1 MASIQEGQIDEVATE
16 SADLNPVTQGS
27 DSIEQPT
34 TTEDTHVKEE
44 SVRDTVIRSL
54 KELQAGN
61 DNGNQEESSTQG
73 ETKVARGKDGKF
85 AKPAPVTET
94 PLTDPE
100 DPELSPPER
109 LKPEAKKLFQNLPIG
124 LKKELH
130 RTVKDLEAGFTRNQ
144 QRVQQELAQE
154 RESVRGVHE
163 AIQPYLSKWGA
174 SGHSATS
181 AIAALASAQEKLTN
195 PETSLQTYYGLGK
208 DLGIPEDVLTV
219 LANHIQGGG
228 QKAAPATIDLDQ
240 HPKFQELQGKYDHV
254 QSYIRQ
260 QEMAPVVQELTA
272 VQQEIDPA
280 SGKLKYPELQD
291 DDYFQSLRPRVLE
304 LVEIEPGKT
313 LSDHL
318 RQAADEKKA
327 RLFPGYFNHA
337 QTQTRPPVAMNT
349 RARSAAISVRGRS
362 SPSISP
368 IHGSE
373 PPPEALKDAK
383 ATVAW
388 ALQQLRRGA

>member
-1 MASIQEGQIDEVATE
+1 MAIVQTGQIEEQADVGTEEVSPIE
-16 SADLNPVTQGS
+16 S
-27 DSIEQPT
+27 DSTQETTPT
-34 TTEDTHVKEE
+34 EETNNGKEE

-61 DNGNQEESSTQG
+61 DNGDKEESSEES
-73 ETKVARGKDGKF
+73 ETKVVRGKDGKF
-85 AKPAPVTET
+85 AKPTLQAET

-100 DPELSPPER
+100 DPELLPPER
-109 LKPEAKKLFQNLPIG
+109 LKPEAKKLFQNLPVGI
-124 LKKELH
+124 KKELH
-130 RTVKDLEAGFTRNQ
+130 RTVKDLEAGFTRT
-144 QRVQQELAQE
+144 QQELARE

-219 LANHIQGGG
+219 LGNHIQGGG
-228 QKAAPATIDLDQ
+228 QKPAPATIDLDQ

-313 LSDHL
+313 IADHL

-327 RLFPGYFNHA
+327 KLFPSYFSQA
-337 QTQTRPPVAMNT
+337 QTQTRPPVAINN

-373 PPPEALKDAK
+373 PPSDALKDSK